1 VSNFDYEAIV
11 RASNEWTIFMLL
23 ASAIFSVIAT
33 QPSLSFV
40 ARFYK
45 PGASKSQFELY
56 VSDLT
61 GKNQRLLKTPE
72 EPVAVQWIGHD
83 RLAWFSEKGLWTS
96 KLSPWKPTLVK
107 KTTTLHFESSRNR
120 MTEPGMPE
128 FVEDFDRSKGVFI
141 LNPASI
147 KLEPAMETPHHE
159 EIEIPG
165 EEETTIPDPSNPE
178 HPIKGKR
185 FDGFSYWSNGKEIKS
200 EWDMFRAWTSDGGAK
215 LWLGIGSH
223 SSTSGDINGVMLFEK
238 GKKPKTIFEDGNC
251 VDFWSGRSLFA
262 YCTPRDTSALGKKQ
276 VYTSQ
281 LHVGDWK
288 KGNNVTILKGLVW
301 VPSVSIR
308 P

>member
-1 VSNFDYEAIV
+1 MSNFDYEAIV

-23 ASAIFSVIAT
+23 ASAIFTVIAT

-61 GKNQRLLKTPE
+61 GKNQRMLKTPE
-72 EPVAVQWIGHD
+72 EPVAVQWIGRD

-96 KLSPWKPTLVK
+96 KLSPWKPMMVK

-120 MTEPGMPE
+120 VTEPGMPE
-128 FVEDFDRSKGVFI
+128 FVEDFDRTKGVFF
-141 LNPASI
+141 LNPASL
-147 KLEPAMETPHHE
+147 KLEPAMETPNHQ
-159 EIEIPG
+159 EIELTD
-165 EEETTIPDPSNPE
+165 EKETVVPNPSTTD
-178 HPIKGKR
+178 HPLSLKK
-185 FDGFSYWSNGKEIKS
+185 FVGFKYWSKGAEQTS
-200 EWDMFRAWTSDGGAK
+200 EWEPIRAWNSDGGAK
-215 LWLGIGSH
+215 LWILIGSH
-223 SSTSGDINGVMLFEK
+223 SSMSGDVNGAMLFEK
-238 GKKPKTIFEDGNC
+238 GKQPRILFEDANC
-251 VDFWSGRSLFA
+251 IDLWSGRSLFA
-262 YCTPRDTSALGKKQ
+262 YCSSRDTSTLGKKQ
-276 VYTSQ
+276 VYTSE

-288 KGNNVTILKGLVW
+288 KGSNTTILKGIVW